1 MKLLTNATDFIN
13 TLKKTSKVM
22 YQSSNLKAIVDRIN
36 ANNSKRELRIRYEY
50 FNGEQWVKF
59 STFCSPSLSDIILD
73 FSNEQKLY
81 DR

>member
-36 ANNSKRELRIRYEY
+36 PKNSRRELRIKYEY
-50 FNGEQWVKF
+50 FNGEKWIEY
-59 STFCSPSLSDIILD
+59 STFCSPSISDIIAD
-73 FSNEQKLY
+73 FSTEQKIY
-81 DR
+81 DK

>member
-1 MKLLTNATDFIN
+1 MKLLTNANEFIQ

-50 FNGEQWVKF
+50 FNGLKWVGF
-59 STFCSPSLSDIILD
+59 STFCSPSVNDIIVD
-73 FSNEQKLY
+73 FKNEQKIY
-81 DR
+81 DL